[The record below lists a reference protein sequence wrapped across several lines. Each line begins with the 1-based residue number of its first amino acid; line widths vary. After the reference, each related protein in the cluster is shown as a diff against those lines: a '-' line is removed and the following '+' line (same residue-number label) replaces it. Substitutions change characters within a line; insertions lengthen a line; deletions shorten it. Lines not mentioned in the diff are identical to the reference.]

1 MFHTEKKRLFLDLEK
16 EAIECGGVVAA
27 LLSYMKK
34 LKTGDE
40 LLIKAGKDQV
50 DELRESLDLFSR
62 YGLIKI
68 VEKKS
73 EDEIIIEKIK

>member
-1 MFHTEKKRLFLDLEK
+1 VFHTEKKRLFLDLEK
-16 EAIECGGVVAA
+16 EAVECGGVVAA

-68 VEKKS
+68 IEKKS

>member
-16 EAIECGGVVAA
+16 EAVECGGVVAA

>member
-1 MFHTEKKRLFLDLEK
+1 VFHTEKKRLFLDLEK